1 MHRLS
6 GNRAHHVTWRVKI
19 SHPIPE
25 FLTLKN
31 DAAGATQRNSE
42 HSVVQTRFVIQ
53 LATEEM
59 PQTLK

>member
-1 MHRLS
+1 MLH
-6 GNRAHHVTWRVKI
+6 GVWKI

-25 FLTLKN
+25 FLTLNN
-31 DAAGATQRNSE
+31 DAAGATQRNPE

-59 PQTLK
+59 PKTLK